1 MKIENNPLNRIPTP
15 NQTEGI
21 HPDGKAAPASSPKE
35 KDTPQLS
42 EQSRLLAKAYQAA
55 HETPDARADRV
66 EDVKKRVTDG
76 NYTIPPQDLARH
88 LLSVIRGQKD

>member
-15 NQTEGI
+15 NQTEGV
-21 HPDGKAAPASSPKE
+21 HPEGKAAATASPKD

-55 HETPDARADRV
+55 HETSDVRSEKV
-66 EDVKKRVTDG
+66 EEVKKRVTDG
-76 NYTIPPQDLARH
+76 NYTIPTQDLAKH
-88 LLSVIRGQKD
+88 LLDVIRGQKE

>member
-15 NQTEGI
+15 GQMEGI
-21 HPDGKAAPASSPKE
+21 HPDGKAAQISGSKVR
-35 KDTPQLS
+35 DTPQLS

-55 HETPDARADRV
+55 HETPDVRADRV
-66 EDVKKRVTDG
+66 QDVKKQVTDG
-76 NYTIPPQDLARH
+76 NYKISIQDLAQH